1 MMTIEQLEQAG
12 RLLYGDQWQANL
24 ARDFDID
31 SRRIRQWLSGDRP
44 ISDWVQGDVIKLL
57 KANQKEIGEYLAD
70 IA

>member
-1 MMTIEQLEQAG
+1 MTIEKLEQGG

-44 ISDWVQGDVIKLL
+44 ISDWVKGDLIKLL
-57 KANQKEIGEYLAD
+57 KANQKEISEYLAD
-70 IA
+70 IT